1 MNTIG
6 MLLLAAAT
14 TGDGFGY
21 TKPDVG
27 GKRFLRHHA
36 VVSGPPPAGGM
47 MGMGAPG
54 GAGMACGFGACFGC
68 VVPTREG
75 YVRLCV
81 DGPVIVASDLE
92 SALVP
97 GTGH

>member
-6 MLLLAAAT
+6 ILLLAAAT

-36 VVSGPPPAGGM
+36 VVSGPPPPAG
-47 MGMGAPG
+47 
-54 GAGMACGFGACFGC
+54 
-68 VVPTREG
+68 
-75 YVRLCV
+75 
-81 DGPVIVASDLE
+81 
-92 SALVP
+92 
-97 GTGH
+97 